1 MVSNDIIN
9 KLDVYE
15 DFGQQLQNIPK
26 NYRKLKI

>member
-15 DFGQQLQNIPK
+15 DFAQQLQNIPM